1 MAKSAPT
8 ADIDESKLRVSA
20 PATEAVGV
28 PAVMHA
34 LEMSIEQMGLVRSAR
49 TPCQTCVKESLRM
62 SSQTEEARRSKID
75 TR

>member
-49 TPCQTCVKESLRM
+49 TLLRVNQKDVRPLDC
-62 SSQTEEARRSKID
+62 SAS
-75 TR
+75 

>member
-1 MAKSAPT
+1 MT
-8 ADIDESKLRVSA
+8 HDEA

-49 TPCQTCVKESLRM
+49 TLLRVAPHTERDGALTRCAITARSVCRLM
-62 SSQTEEARRSKID
+62 ALPVPSQL
-75 TR
+75 